1 MPFTTV
7 SLGKTTFQITTSV
20 GRCLHTYDLR
30 KGLNLVFLTRPQT
43 PLQITATCA
52 WKDRVIAA
60 WGGQSADAQ
69 SGIWVFK
76 RGQKVGELE
85 LPMGG
90 PDAIQRLL
98 VFGSWMVGCGSKRIE
113 VWKSNTYEHYTTIT
127 PRTSGTVSGAPLTG
141 ALCNAPTFLNKIF
154 VGKRDGC
161 VDIWNISTGK
171 LIYTIR
177 APSTSSGPVMA
188 LEPSPAVSV
197 LAISRADGTIFLQNI
212 RTDTVLL
219 SLNTKLSQPSTI
231 TSISFR
237 TDGLGA
243 GDDARMPGIMATA
256 GPDSSDIVFWDLNQG
271 GRVKG
276 TLRGAHHSSILGAN
290 SGGINRAEFLPGQD
304 VMMTSGP
311 DNALKSW
318 IFDANSLS
326 ATPRIL
332 HSRAGHAAPVTTLQF
347 LPSNADGSDAEGK
360 WLMSAGR
367 DQSLWA
373 WSLRRDGQSSEL
385 SQGSVQRK
393 AKKLSVLG
401 KKHEASQTTSMEDLR
416 APEITSMAC
425 SLNRDGGVGAAAGVN
440 TVWTNTSSKKGPA
453 DAAETNATGWES
465 VVTAHRGDNYARTW
479 FWGRKKAGRWA
490 FESGDGT
497 EVSTVAITGCGTFAL
512 VGSAGGS
519 ITTFNLQSGIQRQ
532 KFPSP
537 ISPAQARKLKMGL
550 ANGDNGLTNG
560 DNLGP
565 GKRAHRFAPG
575 QGKHTRA
582 VTGIMVDSLNRTV
595 FSCSLDGKIKF
606 WDFATG
612 LLQDEID
619 WYPMSSILASRYHRH
634 NDLIALSCDDLA
646 IRIVDTE
653 TKKLVREFWGCL
665 GQICD
670 FCFSNDGRWIIAAS
684 MDSVIRV
691 WDLPTGHLI
700 NAFGVESPCTALAFS
715 PTGEYLATAHTD
727 SVGVNIWNNR
737 TLFTHVPTRLL
748 REDEITDL
756 AAPTSSGEGGQNIID
771 AALNPDSEESET
783 EDADFSTPTTVDQL
797 SSDLISLSLVPKS
810 RWQNLLHLD
819 SIRQRNKPMEPP
831 KAPEKAPFFL
841 PSLGDS
847 TKPSSQPITTSQR
860 SMANG
865 DAMDITPSERTR
877 ISKSS
882 TIRNEFSSLLNESSV
897 SGNYEPFVTHFSTLA
912 PSAADI
918 EIRSLKPEEM
928 PQYVDALTFRLE
940 QKKDFDLVQTW
951 MAVFLRVWGDVI
963 VAAHQDDENVEE
975 GEEKKK
981 LREALGKWREVQ
993 EAEKKRL
1000 TELVGF
1006 CSGVIGFLRSER

>member
-69 SGIWVFK
+69 FGLWVFK

-85 LPMGG
+85 QPMGE
-90 PDAIQRLL
+90 PDAIQRVL
-98 VFGSWMVGCGSKRIE
+98 VFGSWIVGCGSQRIE
-113 VWKSNTYEHYTTIT
+113 VWKSSTYEHYTTIT
-127 PRTSGTVSGAPLTG
+127 PRTSGKASGASLTG

-171 LIYTIR
+171 LIHTIQ
-177 APSTSSGPVMA
+177 APSTSSGPVLA

-197 LAISRADGTIFLQNI
+197 LAISRADGSIVLQNI
-212 RTDTVLL
+212 RTDTILL
-219 SLNTKLSQPSTI
+219 SLNTNLSQPSAI

-243 GDDARMPGIMATA
+243 GDDGRKPGIMATA

-276 TLRGAHHSSILGAN
+276 TLRGAHHPSILGTN
-290 SGGINRAEFLPGQD
+290 TGGINRVEFLPGQD
-304 VMMTSGP
+304 VMITTGP

-332 HSRAGHAAPVTTLQF
+332 HSRAGHAAPVTALTF

-373 WSLRRDGQSSEL
+373 WSLRRDGQSTEL

-393 AKKLSVLG
+393 AKKLGVLG
-401 KKHEASQTTSMEDLR
+401 KKHEAGSSTSMEDLK

-425 SLNRDGGVGAAAGVN
+425 SLNRDGGIGAAAGVSS
-440 TVWTNTSSKKGPA
+440 VWTNTNSKKGPA
-453 DAAETNATGWES
+453 DATETNATGWES
-465 VVTAHRGDNYARTW
+465 VVTAHRGDRYARTW

-497 EVSTVAITGCGTFAL
+497 EVTTVAITGCGTFAL

-519 ITTFNLQSGIQRQ
+519 ITMFNLQSGIQRQ

-550 ANGDNGLTNG
+550 TNG
-560 DNLGP
+560 DSP
-565 GKRAHRFAPG
+565 GHGSGAKRFSAG

-582 VTGIMVDSLNRTV
+582 VTGLMVDSLNRTV

-619 WYPMSSILASRYHRH
+619 WYPTSSILASRYHRH

-646 IRIVDTE
+646 IRVVDTE

-691 WDLPTGHLI
+691 WDLPTSHLI
-700 NAFGVESPCTALAFS
+700 NAFRVESPCTALAFS

-727 SVGVNIWNNR
+727 SIGVNIWNNR

-748 REDEITDL
+748 GEDEITNVE
-756 AAPTSSGEGGQNIID
+756 APTSSGEGGQNSIE
-771 AALNPDSEESET
+771 AALNPDSEESGN
-783 EDADFSTPTTVDQL
+783 EDTGFNAPTTVDQL

-819 SIRQRNKPMEPP
+819 TIRQRNKPKEPP

-847 TKPSSQPITTSQR
+847 TKPSSQPTTTGQS
-860 SMANG
+860 SMTNG

-882 TIRNEFSSLLNESSV
+882 ATRNEFSSLLHTSSES
-897 SGNYEPFVTHFSTLA
+897 GDYEPFITHFSTLA

-928 PQYVDALTFRLE
+928 PQFVDALTFRLR

-951 MAVFLRVWGDVI
+951 MAVFLRVWGDVV
-963 VAAHQDDENVEE
+963 VAAHQGEESVGEE
-975 GEEKKK
+975 GEEQQR
-981 LREALGKWREVQ
+981 LREALNKWREVQ
-993 EAEKKRL
+993 EAEKRRL

-1006 CSGVIGFLRSER
+1006 CKGVIGFLRSER

>member
-1 MPFTTV
+1 MGE
-7 SLGKTTFQITTSV
+7 S
-20 GRCLHTYDLR
+20 DA
-30 KGLNLVFLTRPQT
+30 
-43 PLQITATCA
+43 LQRI
-52 WKDRVIAA
+52 
-60 WGGQSADAQ
+60 
-69 SGIWVFK
+69 
-76 RGQKVGELE
+76 
-85 LPMGG
+85 
-90 PDAIQRLL
+90 L
-98 VFGSWMVGCGSKRIE
+98 VFGSWIVGCGSKRVD
-113 VWKSNTYEHYTTIT
+113 VWKSSTYEHYTTIT
-127 PRTSGTVSGAPLTG
+127 PRTPGKASGPPLTG
-141 ALCNAPTFLNKIF
+141 AVCNAPTFLNKIF
-154 VGKRDGC
+154 MGKRDGC
-161 VDIWNISTGK
+161 VDIWNISTGR
-171 LIYTIR
+171 LIYTIQ
-177 APSTSSGPVMA
+177 APDTSSGSVMA

-197 LAISRADGTIFLQNI
+197 LAISHADGSIVLRNI
-212 RTDTVLL
+212 RTDTILL
-219 SLNTKLSQPSTI
+219 NLNTKLSQPSTI

-243 GDDARMPGIMATA
+243 GDDGGKPGIMATA
-256 GPDSSDIVFWDLNQG
+256 GPDSSDVVFWDLNQG

-276 TLRGAHHSSILGAN
+276 RLRGAHHPSILGTN
-290 SGGINRAEFLPGQD
+290 TGGINRVEFLPGQD
-304 VMMTSGP
+304 VMITSGP

-332 HSRAGHAAPVTTLQF
+332 HSRAGHAAPVTILNF

-373 WSLRRDGQSSEL
+373 WSLRRDGQSTEL

-393 AKKLSVLG
+393 AKKLGVLR
-401 KKHEASQTTSMEDLR
+401 KKHQADSSTSMEDLK
-416 APEITSMAC
+416 APEITSIAC
-425 SLNRDGGVGAAAGVN
+425 SLNRDGGIGAAAGVSS
-440 TVWTNTSSKKGPA
+440 VWTNTSSKRSPA

-465 VVTAHRGDNYARTW
+465 VVTAHRGDRYARTW

-497 EVSTVAITGCGTFAL
+497 EVTTVAITGCGTFAL

-519 ITTFNLQSGIQRQ
+519 ITMFNLQSGIQRQ

-537 ISPAQARKLKMGL
+537 ISSAQAKKLKI
-550 ANGDNGLTNG
+550 GLTNG
-560 DNLGP
+560 DSP
-565 GKRAHRFAPG
+565 GHGNGAQRFSAG
-575 QGKHTRA
+575 HGKHTRA
-582 VTGIMVDSLNRTV
+582 ITGIMVDSLNRTI

-684 MDSVIRV
+684 VDSVIRV
-691 WDLPTGHLI
+691 WDLPTSHLI
-700 NAFGVESPCTALAFS
+700 NAFRVESPCTALAFS

-727 SVGVNIWNNR
+727 SIGVNIWNNR

-748 REDEITDL
+748 GEDEITDVE
-756 AAPTSSGEGGQNIID
+756 APTSSGEGGQNIIE
-771 AALNPDSEESET
+771 AALNPDSEDSGD
-783 EDADFSTPTTVDQL
+783 EDTDFTAPTTVDQL

-819 SIRQRNKPMEPP
+819 AIRQRNKPKEPP

-847 TKPSSQPITTSQR
+847 TKPSSQSITTNQS
-860 SMANG
+860 SITNG

-882 TIRNEFSSLLNESSV
+882 ATRNEFSSLLHTSSD
-897 SGNYEPFVTHFSTLA
+897 SGNYEPFITHFSTLA

-928 PQYVDALTFRLE
+928 PEFVDALTFRLR

-951 MAVFLRVWGDVI
+951 MAVFLRVWGDVV
-963 VAAHQDDENVEE
+963 VAAHQDESE
-975 GEEKKK
+975 GEESGEQQS
-981 LREALGKWREVQ
+981 LRGALNKWREVQ
-993 EAEKKRL
+993 EAEKRRL

-1006 CSGVIGFLRSER
+1006 CKGVIGFLRSER

>member
-1 MPFTTV
+1 M
-7 SLGKTTFQITTSV
+7 
-20 GRCLHTYDLR
+20 
-30 KGLNLVFLTRPQT
+30 
-43 PLQITATCA
+43 
-52 WKDRVIAA
+52 
-60 WGGQSADAQ
+60 
-69 SGIWVFK
+69 
-76 RGQKVGELE
+76 GE
-85 LPMGG
+85 
-90 PDAIQRLL
+90 PDAVQRIL
-98 VFGSWMVGCGSKRIE
+98 VFGSWIVGCGSKRIE
-113 VWKSNTYEHYTTIT
+113 VWKSSTYEHYTTIT
-127 PRTSGTVSGAPLTG
+127 PRSSGKVPAAHLTG
-141 ALCNAPTFLNKIF
+141 ALCNAPAFLNKIF

-171 LIYTIR
+171 LIYTIQ
-177 APSTSSGPVMA
+177 APSTSSGPVLA

-197 LAISRADGTIFLQNI
+197 LAISHADGSIVLQNI
-212 RTDTVLL
+212 RTDTILL
-219 SLNTKLSQPSTI
+219 SLNTKLSQPSAI

-243 GDDARMPGIMATA
+243 GDDGGKSGIMATA

-276 TLRGAHHSSILGAN
+276 TLRGAHHPSIAGAN
-290 SGGINRAEFLPGQD
+290 TSGINRVEFLPGQD
-304 VMMTSGP
+304 VMITSGP

-332 HSRAGHAAPVTTLQF
+332 HSRAGHAAPVTTLNF

-360 WLMSAGR
+360 WLMSASK

-373 WSLRRDGQSSEL
+373 WSLRRDGQSTEL

-393 AKKLSVLG
+393 AKKLGVLG
-401 KKHEASQTTSMEDLR
+401 KKHEAGPSTSMEDLK
-416 APEITSMAC
+416 APEITSIAC
-425 SLNRDGGVGAAAGVN
+425 SLNRDGGIGAAAGISS
-440 TVWTNTSSKKGPA
+440 VWTNTSSKRGPA

-465 VVTAHRGDNYARTW
+465 VVTAHRGDRYARTW

-497 EVSTVAITGCGTFAL
+497 EVTTVAITGCGTFAL

-519 ITTFNLQSGIQRQ
+519 ITMFNLQSGVQRQ

-537 ISPAQARKLKMGL
+537 ISPAQARKLKL
-550 ANGDNGLTNG
+550 GLTNG
-560 DNLGP
+560 DSLEDSSG
-565 GKRAHRFAPG
+565 AHRFSPG

-582 VTGIMVDSLNRTV
+582 VTGLMVDSLNRTV
-595 FSCSLDGKIKF
+595 FSCSLDGRIKF

-634 NDLIALSCDDLA
+634 NDLIAFSCDDLA
-646 IRIVDTE
+646 IRVVDTE

-691 WDLPTGHLI
+691 WDLPTSHLI
-700 NAFGVESPCTALAFS
+700 NAFRVESPCTALAFS

-727 SVGVNIWNNR
+727 SIGVNIWNNR

-748 REDEITDL
+748 GEDEITDL

-771 AALNPDSEESET
+771 TALNPDSEESGN
-783 EDADFSTPTTVDQL
+783 EDTDFAAPTTVDEL

-819 SIRQRNKPMEPP
+819 TIRQRNKPRQPP

-841 PSLGDS
+841 PSLGES
-847 TKPSSQPITTSQR
+847 TKPSSQPTITGQS
-860 SMANG
+860 SMTNG

-882 TIRNEFSSLLNESSV
+882 AIRNEFYSLLHTCSES
-897 SGNYEPFVTHFSTLA
+897 GDYEPFITHFSSLA

-928 PQYVDALTFRLE
+928 PQFVDALTFRLR

-951 MAVFLRVWGDVI
+951 MAVFLRVWGDVV
-963 VAAHQDDENVEE
+963 VAAHQDQGEE
-975 GEEKKK
+975 GGEQVR
-981 LREALGKWREVQ
+981 LREALNKWREVQ

-1006 CSGVIGFLRSER
+1006 CKGVIGFLRSER